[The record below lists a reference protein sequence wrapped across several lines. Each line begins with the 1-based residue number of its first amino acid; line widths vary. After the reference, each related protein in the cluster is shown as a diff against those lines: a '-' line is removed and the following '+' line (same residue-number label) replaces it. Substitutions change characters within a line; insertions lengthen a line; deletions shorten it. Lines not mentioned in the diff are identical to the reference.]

1 MSETARG
8 FDLSRWPQAG
18 QWLALLLLSAALSW
32 AWGAAGMPAALL
44 LGPMIG
50 GIAFGVS
57 RAGIAVPGLPYLAAQ
72 GVIGAMVAAALNGGI
87 FTAFARDWLLFT
99 VVMAATLLASAA
111 LGWIISRRGL
121 IPGSTAIWGTTPGAA
136 TTMVMLA
143 EAHGADMRLVAFMQY
158 ARVLMV
164 ALAAALVARFWV
176 GGSAPARPTANWLAP
191 VDWFA
196 LAETL
201 VLIAAGQWLGRL
213 VRLSA
218 WGLLGPM
225 LLLTAAHLG
234 AGVPIE
240 LPRPLL
246 AACYALLGWYI
257 GLGFRRESLLHA
269 WRALPAI
276 LLSILS
282 LMASCAALAWC
293 LTRLAHVDALTA
305 YLATSPG
312 GMDSVAIIAATSGNV
327 DVPFVMALQGV
338 RLVFVIVLAPYLARW
353 VVRSSKHLQQRPA

>member
-1 MSETARG
+1 MSQAVRA
-8 FDLSRWPQAG
+8 FDLSRWSQAG

-32 AWGAAGMPAALL
+32 AWGEAGLPAALL

-50 GIAFGVS
+50 GIVFGVN
-57 RAGIAVPGLPYLAAQ
+57 RAGIAVPRLPYLAAQ

-87 FTAFARDWLLFT
+87 FAAFARGWPLFCA
-99 VVMAATLLASAA
+99 VMAATLLASAA
-111 LGWIISRRGL
+111 LGWIISRSRV

-136 TTMVMLA
+136 TTMVVLA
-143 EAHGADMRLVAFMQY
+143 EAHGADVRLVAFMQY
-158 ARVLMV
+158 ARVLVV
-164 ALAAALVARFWV
+164 ALAAALVARYWV
-176 GGSAPARPTANWLAP
+176 GGTAPARPAVNWLAP
-191 VDWFA
+191 VDWIA
-196 LAETL
+196 LVETL

-213 VRLSA
+213 LRLSA

-234 AGVPIE
+234 AGIRIE

-246 AACYALLGWYI
+246 AACYALLGWFI

-293 LTRLAHVDALTA
+293 LTRLARVDALTA

-338 RLVFVIVLAPYLARW
+338 RLVFVIMLAPYLTRW
-353 VVRSSKHLQQRPA
+353 VVRGSAHLRPTT